1 MAITGVSG
9 VAGSST
15 NNYNVTYVNGTLSI
29 GKAGLTITATDAG
42 GNTATLNE
50 WVEEAAKMG
59 RENQKIFL
67 KYALFFF
74 RECTM
79 IGLTGQSQKLDGE
92 ELKFATGLSKRL
104 GVEQF
109 ETLNKLINLVHYH
122 IERNAN
128 PKILLM
134 STSFKIASVFKG
146 EEVEVA

>member
-1 MAITGVSG
+1 MKIGAPKEIFEGEAR
-9 VAGSST
+9 VA
-15 NNYNVTYVNGTLSI
+15 
-29 GKAGLTITATDAG
+29 LTP
-42 GNTATLNE
+42 E
-50 WVEEAAKMG
+50 S
-59 RENQKIFL
+59 
-67 KYALFFF
+67 ALQ
-74 RECTM
+74 
-79 IGLTGQSQKLDGE
+79 LQKLDGE